1 MGAKKAVGGAAR
13 PNTRLILTVCG
24 GNALG
29 ELRHLV
35 RPPIDRRKGRVV
47 EKRNVIY
54 RNLDE
59 VIVLTGL
66 TYDENYIN
74 QEKELL
80 TPRLEAVGYT
90 NIQWQDGERDSFG
103 PLTRVCSCND
113 RYGNRVYF
121 IYG

>member
-1 MGAKKAVGGAAR
+1 M
-13 PNTRLILTVCG
+13 
-24 GNALG
+24 
-29 ELRHLV
+29 
-35 RPPIDRRKGRVV
+35 
-47 EKRNVIY
+47 EKHDFIY
-54 RNLDE
+54 RDLSD

-103 PLTRVCSCND
+103 PLTRVCSATD